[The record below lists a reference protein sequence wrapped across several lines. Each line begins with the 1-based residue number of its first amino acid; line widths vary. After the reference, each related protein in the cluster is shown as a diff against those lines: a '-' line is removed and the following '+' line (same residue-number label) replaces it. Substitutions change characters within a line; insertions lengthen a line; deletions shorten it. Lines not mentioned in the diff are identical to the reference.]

1 MMSVMRTIRLITVFL
16 LATLSLVAVPC
27 LAQTERGSI
36 TGVVTDS
43 SKGAIPGVFSGLSGK
58 THPTPFLSL
67 PTIDFRLSTRI

>member
-1 MMSVMRTIRLITVFL
+1 MITVFL
-16 LATLSLVAVPC
+16 LAMLSLVAVPC

-58 THPTPFLSL
+58 THPTPFLS
-67 PTIDFRLSTRI
+67 